1 MNIVLSGKTV
11 LLFERAKNVLTR
23 TVTAKAEEKAIR
35 SDNFIS
41 PAGTISFVKHEYSYN
56 SRFIHF
62 LRQKQNYK
70 KPFNLVCSISRP
82 CNVFE
87 EPQGC

>member
-41 PAGTISFVKHEYSYN
+41 PAGTISFVKHEYSSN

-62 LRQKQNYK
+62 LRQNYK